1 MSDTPPE
8 PGPQD
13 PDGPDPA
20 GRGAPDPAGA
30 LDQDALAPPRPPDG
44 FEPV

>member
-1 MSDTPPE
+1 MSEIPPE

-13 PDGPDPA
+13 LDGPDPA
-20 GRGAPDPAGA
+20 GRGVPEPAGA
-30 LDQDALAPPRPPDG
+30 LDQDAPAPPRPPDG